1 MAKSGLRDKIHSRT
15 EELRILFR
23 EFSPKTDEE
32 GEVADGAFEV
42 LLSIVEHARLSKEV
56 ITVLTAK
63 ARKRKRLFED
73 YRSKKKDLKKLY
85 NRVNRARKLELSLSR
100 PSPENLK
107 DHPEK
112 NAFWFV
118 SEQYKRNPKEGK
130 KWAPTTV
137 YDYYYNQAKPI
148 FDP

>member
-1 MAKSGLRDKIHSRT
+1 MAKNGLRDKIHSKI
-15 EELRILFR
+15 EELRRLLR

-32 GEVADGAFEV
+32 GEVADGAVEV

-73 YRSKKKDLKKLY
+73 YRSKKRDLKKLY
-85 NRVNRARKLELSLSR
+85 NRVNRARKLGLSLSR

-118 SEQYKRNPKEGK
+118 SEQYKKEGK

-148 FDP
+148 FDS